1 MVEIAK
7 LTVIVLAVFIFIGGI
22 IGFIKAKSKPS
33 LISGIISAGLLAGC
47 YTWSQT
53 DAKTALIA
61 ADVLSVLL
69 TVMFYFRFTKSRK
82 FMPAGLLILL
92 CSLAVVV
99 ITMAVTGS

>member
-33 LISGIISAGLLAGC
+33 LISGIISSGLLAGC

-53 DAKTALIA
+53 DAKIALIT